1 MTLWWVKEMESIT
14 RTFDLLHDIDREF
27 VFPSFLVKLTS
38 YPLLG
43 IRQLSTVWRI
53 LDLIYVELMP

>member
-1 MTLWWVKEMESIT
+1 MESIT
-14 RTFDLLHDIDREF
+14 RTFDLLHDIDREV